1 MPGTLA
7 VASARSR
14 RKKVTRNS
22 TQLKPARH
30 AMASLPR
37 SSAKAPLQAALCA
50 LCATLAAGGALAQPD
65 FPAKPVR
72 ILVPLAPG
80 GGNDAIARMVGARLQ
95 ERLGQ
100 PIVVDNRPGAG
111 GVVGTEIA
119 ARAAPDGYTMIVVN
133 NSHVIMSELYPKLSF
148 DPLRDFT
155 PVSLAASSPLM
166 VVVHPS
172 LPVNNINELL
182 AWARANPGKLNYGT
196 SGVGSPPHLAGELL
210 AQMGKADMTAIVFK
224 GIGPAVAAVL
234 GNEIPM
240 TLPNLI
246 VGMPQV
252 KAGRVRA
259 LAITSLKRSEAAP
272 DLPTVAES
280 GLAGYEA
287 AIWFGF
293 LGPRGVPAAIVD
305 RLNREIVAA
314 IRTPEVRQQIAGI
327 GADPI
332 ASTAAEFAAVMKSD
346 AERLGRL
353 IRERNIRAN

>member
-1 MPGTLA
+1 MRYSRKGKPVQRATTQ
-7 VASARSR
+7 VRPRKSAG
-14 RKKVTRNS
+14 
-22 TQLKPARH
+22 
-30 AMASLPR
+30 
-37 SSAKAPLQAALCA
+37 SAGAPLGAALCA
-50 LCATLAAGGALAQPD
+50 LCMMIAPAAVLAQSE
-65 FPAKPVR
+65 FPVKPIR

-80 GGNDAIARMVGARLQ
+80 GGNDAIARMVGTRLQ

-100 PIVVDNRPGAG
+100 PILVDNRPGAG

-133 NSHVIMSELYPKLSF
+133 NSHVIMGDLYSKLSF
-148 DPLRDFT
+148 DPMRDFT
-155 PVSLAASSPLM
+155 PISLAASSPLM

-172 LPVNNINELL
+172 LPVNNITELL
-182 AWARANPGKLNYGT
+182 AWTRANPGKMNYGT

-210 AQMGKADMTAIVFK
+210 AQMGKVDMTAIVFK
-224 GIGPAVAAVL
+224 GIGPAVAAVM

-246 VGMPQV
+246 VGIPQA

-259 LAITSLKRSEAAP
+259 LAITSLKRSESAP
-272 DLPTVAES
+272 DLPTVAEA
-280 GLAGYEA
+280 GLPGYEA

-293 LGPRGVPAAIVD
+293 LAPRGVAAPIVD
-305 RLNREIVAA
+305 RLNREIVNVL
-314 IRTPEVRQQIAGI
+314 RLPEVRQQITGI

-332 ASTAAEFAAVMKSD
+332 ASTPAEFGAVMKSD